1 MGVNYQVL
9 FCFILG
15 VICSLTVKGVIY
27 FSRPPKSPLAI
38 TSKSEALNVSRP
50 LPNPRIL
57 CYVNTIPAT
66 YFTKAQHVKRTWAR
80 RCTKVFFFSS
90 KTEHTLPVIN
100 LNLTKPESRM
110 HLWSKM
116 RKIVRYVYQYRNEY
130 DYFFKADDDTYLFVE
145 NLADELSR
153 RNPDEPFMMGH
164 RFRRFQKDGYF
175 SGGAGYVLSRGALK
189 LLVES
194 AIDKHPTC
202 PTYDEDKED
211 VKMSVCGVAVGVK
224 LFDALDNLG
233 KNKFNWVSPEST
245 FDKSKWL
252 ADNLPSSSGKSQRLL
267 RMPSSIRTISF
278 HYVRPETMYLIE
290 FASRFIRLTRPGY
303 PAKNTSKNEPARLS

>member
-1 MGVNYQVL
+1 MDMSYQVL
-9 FCFILG
+9 FCFMLG
-15 VICSLTVKGVIY
+15 VFCNLTIRGIIRFNKPPRSPSVIVTR
-27 FSRPPKSPLAI
+27 SRAF
-38 TSKSEALNVSRP
+38 NVSRP
-50 LPNPRIL
+50 FPNPRIL

-66 YFTKAQHVKRTWAR
+66 YFTKAQHVKHTWAR
-80 RCTKVFFFSS
+80 RCTKTFFFSS
-90 KTEHTLPVIN
+90 KTEETIPVIN

-116 RKIVRYVYQYRNEY
+116 RKIVRYVYQYRNDY
-130 DYFFKADDDTYLFVE
+130 DYFYKADDDTYLFVE

-153 RNPDEPFMMGH
+153 RNRDEPFMIGH

-189 LLVES
+189 LLIER

-224 LFDALDNLG
+224 LLDAFDDLR
-233 KNKFNWVSPEST
+233 KNKFNWISPETAFTRSE
-245 FDKSKWL
+245 WL
-252 ADNLPSSSGKSQRLL
+252 AEDVPPADYEIQRLT
-267 RMPSSIRTISF
+267 RIPTSAQPISF

-290 FASRFIRLTRPGY
+290 FASRFIQLPKPEH
-303 PAKNTSKNEPARLS
+303 PAENTTEIGAALQS